1 MALTNPIA
9 IEERAIIDDEL
20 IESAQL
26 VTTAVGRLLYDLFTA
41 IIGFEA
47 AMAGAE
53 PCNWDPSKTSGL
65 NFYVRDGRIRTG
77 KDTLVSV
84 SAGSIALT
92 GSQANYVQ
100 LSPTSGLVVNTS
112 GFVAGNLPLYQV
124 AAGAS
129 SITAAN
135 VTDKRPW
142 TMLLKGGAVAAA
154 NLEDALTAAIPSLS
168 ISLAT
173 IDPSTVDMTIQLKD
187 AAGANLAAYFIS
199 EIWLSDTAT
208 GWETATGPDG
218 TNSVTTGTLLETI
231 TANKRWSVMSD
242 ATGKIVF
249 RFNVDA
255 GAGTWYAGTLSHN
268 DRPYRSSAITLS

>member
-9 IEERAIIDDEL
+9 IEDRAIIDDEL
-20 IESAQL
+20 MESAQL
-26 VTTAVGRLLYDLFTA
+26 TTTAIGRLLYDLFAA

-47 AMAGAE
+47 SVAGVE

-77 KDTLVSV
+77 KDTFVTV

-92 GSQANYVQ
+92 GSQTNYVQ
-100 LSPTSGLVVNTS
+100 INPASGLTSNTS
-112 GFVAGNLPLYQV
+112 GFTAGYLPLFV
-124 AAGAS
+124 VVTGSA
-129 SITAAN
+129 SITS

-142 TMLLKGGAVAAA
+142 TMLLKGGAVVAA
-154 NLEDALTAAIPSLS
+154 NLEDVLTAAIPSLS

-218 TNSVTTGTLLETI
+218 TNTVTSGTLLETH

-255 GAGTWYAGTLSHN
+255 GAGTWYAGALSHN